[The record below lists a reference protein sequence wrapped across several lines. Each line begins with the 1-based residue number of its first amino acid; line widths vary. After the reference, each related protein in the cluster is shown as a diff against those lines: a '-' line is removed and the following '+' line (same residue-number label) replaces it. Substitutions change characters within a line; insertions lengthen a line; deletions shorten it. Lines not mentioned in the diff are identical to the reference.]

1 MLSKGAFSAF
11 KGIPAFSQPPA
22 RRSQERDS
30 NPPIKIFK
38 REKLTHSQN
47 TNIHQPSLAGPLLA
61 CSSIKDTLDSDTF
74 IPPPHP
80 TRLQCSSLAPLNLQ
94 VTKRGG
100 KKYPAAS
107 PPLFLPPPFPQS
119 TSPKPNPPAPAADSR
134 TKGGCRRRG
143 WGRDQISRNSI
154 SSQPSSPML
163 PPSPP
168 PTGYSS

>member
-11 KGIPAFSQPPA
+11 KGIPAFSQSPV

-30 NPPIKIFK
+30 NSPIKIFK

-74 IPPPHP
+74 YPPPHP

-100 KKYPAAS
+100 KNI
-107 PPLFLPPPFPQS
+107 LPPPHPFSYPLPFPSPLHQS
-119 TSPKPNPPAPAADSR
+119 QT
-134 TKGGCRRRG
+134 
-143 WGRDQISRNSI
+143 
-154 SSQPSSPML
+154 SQPRQ
-163 PPSPP
+163 
-168 PTGYSS
+168 PTAGPREGAEGGGGEGIRLAETQ